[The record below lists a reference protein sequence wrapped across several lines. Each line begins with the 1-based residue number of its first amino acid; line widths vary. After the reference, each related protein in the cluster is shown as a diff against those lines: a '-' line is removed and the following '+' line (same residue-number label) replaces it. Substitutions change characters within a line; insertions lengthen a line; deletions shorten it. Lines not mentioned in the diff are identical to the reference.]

1 MTEHQ
6 HQSAFF
12 KWFRR
17 QYPHILAF
25 AIPNAAKRG
34 PKLASMMKSEGMLA
48 GVPDLM
54 IADGKP
60 GLFIEMKEPKKGKL
74 QDTQKEIISRLSN
87 AGYQVAVCYGWEQA
101 REAAQNYL
109 NQGE

>member
-6 HQSAFF
+6 HQAAFF
-12 KWFRR
+12 SWFRR

-34 PKLASMMKSEGMLA
+34 PKLASMMKAEGLLA
-48 GVPDLM
+48 GVPDIF

-60 GLFIEMKEPKKGKL
+60 GLFIEMKKEKGKV
-74 QDTQKEIISRLSN
+74 QDSQIEILTKLTE
-87 AGYQVAVCYGWEQA
+87 AGYEAAICFGWEHA
-101 REAAQNYL
+101 KEVTEIYL
-109 NQGE
+109 KKS